1 MWHTVG
7 IWQVL
12 SAHWLNS
19 LGAYSDLLSINDDWR
34 LRRSTLVK
42 YNDDENGDA
51 EGEDNIDF
59 GSVSSDDHQD
69 DLDDIIYND
78 DPFEKLDLN
87 AQQKLLE
94 DTAAVCTVLDKVHQ
108 KKMFLVIAVSQ
119 DLLYLIVYVTL
130 VFIFNSLCSNV

>member
-1 MWHTVG
+1 MC
-7 IWQVL
+7 
-12 SAHWLNS
+12 
-19 LGAYSDLLSINDDWR
+19 
-34 LRRSTLVK
+34 RSTLVK
-42 YNDDENGDA
+42 YNNDENGDA

-59 GSVSSDDHQD
+59 GSVSSDNDQD

-94 DTAAVCTVLDKVHQ
+94 DTAAVCIMLDKVHQ

-130 VFIFNSLCSNV
+130 VFISNSLCSNV